1 MHAYTRILLPLR
13 HGFLQDD
20 AANDLILRT
29 LLQNDPANDLI
40 LESIDMAAERLGCSR
55 RTVYELIARGEIRT
69 VRVASRQMIPR
80 GERLR
85 FVRDQL
91 NGKKVTKKKAAK
103 KKVAKKKVTKKTPW
117 DQSAKRKLQRIHDE
131 NRTAKTKLEKQCAE
145 RKREREDD
153 ENRAPK

>member
-1 MHAYTRILLPLR
+1 MLPLLGLFPAVTRGTLALMRAYTRTLLPLR
-13 HGFLQDD
+13 HGFLQGD

-29 LLQNDPANDLI
+29 LLPSDPTDELI
-40 LESIDMAAERLGCSR
+40 LESINTAAERLGCSR

-91 NGKKVTKKKAAK
+91 NGKKITKKKAAK
-103 KKVAKKKVTKKTPW
+103 KKTAKKKGTKRRA
-117 DQSAKRKLQRIHDE
+117 D
-131 NRTAKTKLEKQCAE
+131 
-145 RKREREDD
+145 
-153 ENRAPK
+153 APKDPP